1 MPLSP
6 ARLAGGG
13 GGARDRDQAPPHPH
27 IQVKKYP
34 HIEEEKKELSC

>member
-6 ARLAGGG
+6 ARLLGGG

-27 IQVKKYP
+27 IQV
-34 HIEEEKKELSC
+34 EKCLHVEVEKM